1 MSIAPT
7 LIVVEDDAD
16 LLSYLQELLVSHRY
30 VVYPVREGARAL
42 RLAEQV
48 SPSLILLDLT
58 LPDISGETLCVEFK
72 KMYPA
77 MPIIFLTGKDAE
89 QDIVRGLNLGADDYI
104 TKPFTSEELLA
115 RIRARL
121 RQPGT
126 DPILRVDDLELNT
139 ENFTCK
145 RGDKEIPLTHTEYS
159 LLYYLLSNK
168 NRVLTR
174 EMILSNV
181 WSYTPDVD
189 SRAVDVYIGY
199 LRKKIDKDFDIKLI
213 HSIRGFGYVI
223 RDPESAVS
231 ATEQ

>member
-7 LIVVEDDAD
+7 LIVIEDDAD

-42 RLAEQV
+42 RLAEQIN
-48 SPSLILLDLT
+48 PSLVLLDLT
-58 LPDISGETLCVEFK
+58 LPDISGENLCVELK
-72 KMYPA
+72 KMHPQ
-77 MPIIFLTGKDAE
+77 MPVIMLTGKDGE
-89 QDIVRGLNLGADDYI
+89 QDIVKGLNLGADDYI
-104 TKPFTSEELLA
+104 TKPFTTEELLA

-121 RQPGT
+121 RQPGA
-126 DPILRVDDLELNT
+126 DSVLRVADLELNT
-139 ENFTCK
+139 ENFTSK
-145 RGDKEIPLTHTEYS
+145 RAGKEIPLTHTEYS
-159 LLYYLLSNK
+159 LLYYLLTNK

-199 LRKKIDKDFDIKLI
+199 LRKKIDKDFKQKLI
-213 HSIRGFGYVI
+213 HSVRGFGYTI
-223 RDPESAVS
+223 RDPQEKKI
-231 ATEQ
+231 EE